1 MQANAVG
8 VSRSDVSGTAFTYF
22 LSFFLK
28 KKKKKEWTRS
38 TWCPIKQLNPGDGD
52 YFY

>member
-22 LSFFLK
+22 SSFFYK
-28 KKKKKEWTRS
+28 KKKKKKSEHD
-38 TWCPIKQLNPGDGD
+38 PHDVQLNN
-52 YFY
+52 